1 LNNNLE
7 SNFEDEDEENDN
19 FNYEYQ
25 MQLGTN
31 IDEVYDNLGYI
42 FNIEK

>member
-7 SNFEDEDEENDN
+7 SNFEDEDEENEN
-19 FNYEYQ
+19 LNYEYQ

>member
-1 LNNNLE
+1 MNNNLE

>member
-1 LNNNLE
+1 MNNNLE
-7 SNFEDEDEENDN
+7 SNFEDEDEENEN
-19 FNYEYQ
+19 LNYEYQ

>member
-1 LNNNLE
+1 ME
-7 SNFEDEDEENDN
+7 SNFEDEDEENEN
-19 FNYEYQ
+19 LNYEYQ